1 MNNKGKVGC
10 GCLVFILVI
19 CMVLAGISMHPISL
33 KFIGN
38 QFRYEDKIFQ
48 SDIVLVPRFSEDKNG
63 ELYIEAFREF
73 WAGNGRGIWLEDDK
87 ILGISV
93 SEIVMK
99 QAKERGIKEGI
110 IKKIGQNNGDKDK
123 IEALKKHIERTGAHK
138 VIIIVPE
145 YASRRFHLLYSS
157 NKENEKSLFLIKPV
171 AISAFK
177 KDKWWKDT
185 SSRELLLN
193 EFFLI
198 CSHYFNKFKYGTKD
212 K

>member
-123 IEALKKHIERTGAHK
+123 IEALKKQEYKTT
-138 VIIIVPE
+138 II
-145 YASRRFHLLYSS
+145 
-157 NKENEKSLFLIKPV
+157 
-171 AISAFK
+171 
-177 KDKWWKDT
+177 
-185 SSRELLLN
+185 
-193 EFFLI
+193 
-198 CSHYFNKFKYGTKD
+198 
-212 K
+212 

>member
-157 NKENEKSLFLIKPV
+157 NKKNEKSLFLIEIQTFSMQK
-171 AISAFK
+171 
-177 KDKWWKDT
+177 
-185 SSRELLLN
+185 
-193 EFFLI
+193 
-198 CSHYFNKFKYGTKD
+198 C
-212 K
+212 